1 MSQTP
6 DIALLIS
13 TYQRPAH
20 LRRALLSVALQREVS
35 GCMEVVVTD
44 DGSTDETPQLVEEFA
59 RTAGFPVH
67 FTTHPHSTFQL
78 ARCRNEGVAAST
90 APYLLFLD
98 GDCILPPDHVALHL
112 RHRQPGHVMAGDFAK
127 LDQQT
132 SERIDEPVIRSAEFV
147 NWAPKEELRRLKK
160 QDRKARLYQLL
171 RHPAKPKLIGNNVG
185 IWRSDYERVNGYDEN
200 FQGWGCED
208 DDLRLRL
215 RRAGVQIQSILRW
228 THTYHLWHPTD
239 VTYPQSWRDGRNV
252 EYLNR
257 KGVLVRCL
265 NGLVKRP
272 LEDLRLNVVGSP
284 PPASIAR
291 PLAVMR
297 SSHDPTAEEPLEVE
311 IVFVPSPG
319 HFSGQAECNVLVVLD
334 EAPVDRRLVSRAD
347 IIVADR
353 EIPLPHNSRHYRLQE
368 LENALKAVA

>member
-1 MSQTP
+1 M
-6 DIALLIS
+6 IS
-13 TYQRPAH
+13 TYQRPLH
-20 LRRALLSVALQREVS
+20 LRRALLSVALQRNVIDR
-35 GCMEVVVTD
+35 MEVVVTD
-44 DGSTDETPQLVEEFA
+44 DGSTDETPQLVEDFA
-59 RTAGFPVH
+59 RTAAFPVH
-67 FTTHPHSTFQL
+67 FTTHEHTTFQL
-78 ARCRNEGVAAST
+78 ARCRNEGVAASS

-98 GDCILPPDHVALHL
+98 GDCILPPNHVAMHL
-112 RHRQPGHVMAGDFAK
+112 EHRQPNVAMAGDFAK
-127 LDQQT
+127 LDQTT
-132 SERIDEPVIRSAEFV
+132 SEKVTDDVIRSGAFQ
-147 NWAPKEELRRLKK
+147 NWAPKTELARLGK

-171 RHPAKPKLIGNNVG
+171 RHPTKPKIVGNNVG

-215 RRAGVQIQSILRW
+215 RRAGVRIQSILRW

-239 VTYPQSWRDGRNV
+239 ITYPQAWRDGKNV

-265 NGLVKRP
+265 NGLMKRP
-272 LEDLRLNVVGSP
+272 LEDLRLTVVGSP

-291 PLAVMR
+291 PLAVLQ
-297 SSHDPTAEEPLEVE
+297 SSHVPAPRQRPEVE

-319 HFSGQAECNVLVVLD
+319 HFSGDAECNVLVVMD
-334 EAPVDRRLVSRAD
+334 DAPVDRRLVRRAD

-353 EIPLPHNSRHYRLQE
+353 EIAMPHRGRHYRLQE